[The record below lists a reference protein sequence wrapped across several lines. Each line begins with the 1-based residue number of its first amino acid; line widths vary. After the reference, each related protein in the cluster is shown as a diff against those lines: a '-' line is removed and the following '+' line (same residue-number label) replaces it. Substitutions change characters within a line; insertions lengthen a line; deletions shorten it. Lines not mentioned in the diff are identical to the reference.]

1 MSEWQQYKFVD
12 KTGKCF
18 QAFADIEDDT
28 SYHRHV
34 AGLLM
39 ASDNDDDCTFEVG
52 DMCVFRDELKE
63 AGFVW
68 GKDFYVKK
76 VGQGR

>member
-1 MSEWQQYKFVD
+1 MTEWQQYQFVD
-12 KTGKCF
+12 KTGTCF
-18 QAFADIEDDT
+18 KAFSEVEDDT
-28 SYHRHV
+28 DYHRHV

-39 ASDNDDDCTFEVG
+39 WSNTGEHTFEVG
-52 DMCVFRDELKE
+52 DMCVFRDELIE

-76 VGQGR
+76 VGRGK